1 MTLRDESLLTAY
13 LDGELGPEDRS
24 LVESAVMSDPE
35 LAEQLRQLAAVH
47 ELVAALPR
55 PVFPADL
62 AGTLCA
68 ALDRRAQVRGRRT
81 VAVRLGPRLRFGF
94 GFGFGLGLAAT
105 VLLALGLTL
114 FSRLRVGP
122 QIPAGPGPAH
132 PLEIAQAEPALPGA
146 TPPIHPT
153 PAGAP
158 VATSET
164 ASNPTADRDEAQL
177 LPSGERFAGTQQ
189 READA
194 LRDMLDNPRLRRI
207 LFVTDILG
215 GGADSRVEELVQKTP
230 RTEATYARIT
240 VSQGIVIDPLHP
252 NEATV
257 FALVMNEQELRNFRK
272 TLEQSFPQHV
282 EEAGADPFL
291 VTQLSD
297 MGQVALRPGTRASA
311 VDIPADVA
319 HTVAIQV
326 DVNEQR
332 PMETTAVTKDFGR
345 PDLAAVSELSGGKPG
360 PGPGRPAPAS
370 PTPRP
375 RPQALA
381 ESAPGPGKPSEP
393 ALAASSLPKS
403 LERTPSLRDP
413 PAIVL
418 IWVTSRR

>member
-13 LDGELGPEDRS
+13 LDGELGLEDRS
-24 LVESAVMSDPE
+24 LVESEVISDPE
-35 LAEQLRQLAAVH
+35 LAEHLRQLAAVRD
-47 ELVAALPR
+47 LVAALPR
-55 PVFPADL
+55 PVFSANL
-62 AGTLCA
+62 AGTISA
-68 ALDRRAQVRGRRT
+68 ALDHRARVRGRT
-81 VAVRLGPRLRFGF
+81 AVAARLGLGL
-94 GFGFGLGLAAT
+94 GLGLAAT

-114 FSRLRVGP
+114 FSRSR
-122 QIPAGPGPAH
+122 PGPETPPAPAH
-132 PLEIAQAEPALPGA
+132 RLEIARAEPLPPTA
-146 TPPIHPT
+146 NLPLRPT

-164 ASNPTADRDEAQL
+164 ASNPTADLDRARL
-177 LPSGERFAGTQQ
+177 LPSVERFAENQQ

-207 LFVTDILG
+207 LFVTDLLG
-215 GGADSRVEELVQKTP
+215 GAADSRVEELVQKTP

-282 EEAGADPFL
+282 EEASADPFL

-311 VDIPADVA
+311 VDIPADVTHA
-319 HTVAIQV
+319 VAIQM

-345 PDLAAVSELSGGKPG
+345 PDLAAVSEVGGGKPG
-360 PGPGRPAPAS
+360 PSRPAPAS
-370 PTPRP
+370 SSPLPRT
-375 RPQALA
+375 QAVA
-381 ESAPGPGKPSEP
+381 ESAPGPGKPPEP
-393 ALAASSLPKS
+393 ALAASSLPRS
-403 LERTPSLRDP
+403 LRRTPSLRDP